1 MERLKVFKIPN
12 GMGGITYQV
21 QTPDGEWH
29 LTDESDNYIS
39 QKKDE
44 PISPAAEES
53 SQYGLVGKRGRRS
66 RKKCYGAKT
75 SLYLEDDLFVMA
87 KHYCA
92 DSRLT
97 LTQLVNKS
105 LRYYLKK
112 EKKKNAKEEEQ
123 KGIETEE

>member
-1 MERLKVFKIPN
+1 MEGLKVYKIPDLK
-12 GMGGITYQV
+12 GGITYQV
-21 QTPDGEWH
+21 QTPDGQWH
-29 LTDESDNYIS
+29 LTDKDGNFLS
-39 QKKDE
+39 QKEEKPNADS
-44 PISPAAEES
+44 SPK
-53 SQYGLVGKRGRRS
+53 GHRRS
-66 RKKCYGAKT
+66 GHSQNKQYGAKT
-75 SLYLEDDLFVMA
+75 SLYLEEDLFVMA